1 LGGEKERLGVIGTK
15 IDRVGTKENERP
27 KRKESA
33 KMCPKRKKKK
43 NDIEKIRPNTQ
54 THTHENQCFSLAS
67 VHPSFETRQKSHPK
81 KGKSVFVS
89 PLE

>member
-1 LGGEKERLGVIGTK
+1 MCKTIGQGLGGKKERLGVIGTK

-54 THTHENQCFSLAS
+54 THSRKSMFF
-67 VHPSFETRQKSHPK
+67 PS
-81 KGKSVFVS
+81 
-89 PLE
+89 